1 MNDRVTSWRDGPR
14 RMGVRR
20 HFPRRAL
27 ALAVASCFAG
37 GAQANPTG
45 GAVVSGQASISQ
57 QGKTLTIT
65 NTPGA
70 IINWQ
75 GFSVGRDE
83 VTRFLQQG
91 ASSAVLN
98 RVVGVN
104 PSLILGTLQSNG
116 RVFLINPNGI
126 VVGPNAQI
134 DVAGLVA
141 STLNITDKDFAAG
154 RMKFGDTP
162 NAAALVNQGTIS
174 TPAGGQVVLL
184 APRVENSGII
194 TSPKGEVILAAG
206 RSVELVDVA
215 NPQLRVVID
224 APANETVN
232 LGKVVAEGGRVS
244 LYGTVIRNS
253 GELRANTAVR
263 GENGEIL
270 LRAKKDVE
278 LTKES
283 VITASGPTAG
293 KITIEAEGGSA
304 KVAGRIE
311 ANATEAAGGSVQVRA
326 HADLTVQAQAL
337 ITASGRSG
345 GEVVLRAV
353 SGTSLVSGTVEA
365 RGAGVA
371 ASLAAGAE
379 NADGSGN
386 GGTIQVLGRNVGL
399 IEAAV
404 LDA

>member
-1 MNDRVTSWRDGPR
+1 M
-14 RMGVRR
+14 
-20 HFPRRAL
+20 
-27 ALAVASCFAG
+27 C
-37 GAQANPTG
+37 
-45 GAVVSGQASISQ
+45 
-57 QGKTLTIT
+57 
-65 NTPGA
+65 
-70 IINWQ
+70 
-75 GFSVGRDE
+75 
-83 VTRFLQQG
+83 
-91 ASSAVLN
+91 SSDLAVLN

-293 KITIEAEGGSA
+293 KITIAE
-304 KVAGRIE
+304 
-311 ANATEAAGGSVQVRA
+311 VQELVEPGQLERA
-326 HADLTVQAQAL
+326 F
-337 ITASGRSG
+337 
-345 GEVVLRAV
+345 
-353 SGTSLVSGTVEA
+353 
-365 RGAGVA
+365 
-371 ASLAAGAE
+371 
-379 NADGSGN
+379 
-386 GGTIQVLGRNVGL
+386 
-399 IEAAV
+399 
-404 LDA
+404 